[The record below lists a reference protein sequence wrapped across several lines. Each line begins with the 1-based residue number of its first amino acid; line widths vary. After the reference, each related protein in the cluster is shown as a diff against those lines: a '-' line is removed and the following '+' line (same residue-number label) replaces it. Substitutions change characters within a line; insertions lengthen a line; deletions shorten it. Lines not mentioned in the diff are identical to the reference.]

1 MRFIILIYIC
11 SLTLFTSIDA
21 FPKVPLAYKHNI
33 ETDTLL
39 ADGLNYKK
47 ILVGNQKTKFA
58 VHVLEVNLLNH
69 LLVPTV
75 LKAGSHTL
83 ELAKLHD
90 IITHTDSIT
99 EGKILGAINGSFWKA
114 YTNNPIGACFIDG
127 EIVELNPYKE
137 WSGIYFDSLGKPF
150 IDNYKI
156 TGKIRLKNGN
166 EIILNRVNRRRDSLE
181 IVLYNKYSGVEVP
194 YVSKGKIDDEIAT
207 RMAVAMNELFEND
220 STEFDIDP
228 EILRD
233 ELINEKRSNSLENS
247 LIKCKLK
254 YLSNPAVNKSIKC
267 VVVAID
273 TGVIAIDTMSAVL
286 SYGINIPY
294 DMFPT
299 LGDTLTLSYNTDV
312 QTKVEFRNGITA
324 TPRLVRD
331 GKAQHEALR
340 EGSKGRRFINS
351 ALSRTAVGYSKD
363 KTKLYL
369 VTVQTTSR
377 SNFVKGANLKDMAM
391 IMKSLGCH
399 NAMNLDGGGSTVMVI
414 DGKNVMST
422 IRPDAS
428 RRISVGLGVRQLP

>member
-11 SLTLFTSIDA
+11 SLTLTTSIDTFA
-21 FPKVPLAYKHNI
+21 KVPLAYKHNI
-33 ETDTLL
+33 EKDTLL
-39 ADGLNYKK
+39 TDGLSYKK
-47 ILVGNQKTKFA
+47 IMVGNQKTKFA

-75 LKAGSHTL
+75 MKAGSHTL
-83 ELAKLHD
+83 ELSKLHD

-156 TGKIRLKNGN
+156 TGKILLNNGN

-181 IVLYNKYSGVEVP
+181 IVLYNKYGGTEVP
-194 YVSKGKIDDEIAT
+194 HVQKGKIDDEIAT
-207 RMAVAMNELFEND
+207 RMAFAMNEMFEHD

-228 EILRD
+228 EVLRQ
-233 ELINEKRSNSLENS
+233 ELLTEKRSNSLENS

-254 YLSNPAVNKSIKC
+254 YLDNPAINKSIKC

-273 TGVIAIDTMSAVL
+273 TGLMEIDTMSAVL

-294 DMFPT
+294 DMFPN
-299 LGDTLTLSYNTDV
+299 LGDTLTLSYKTDV
-312 QTKVEFRNGITA
+312 QTKVQFRNGITA

-331 GKAQHEALR
+331 GKAQHEALK
-340 EGSKGRRFINS
+340 EGSKGKRFINS

-369 VTVQTTSR
+369 VTVQTTTR
-377 SNFVKGANLKDMAM
+377 SNFIKGANLKDMAM
-391 IMKSLGCH
+391 IMKSLGCYD
-399 NAMNLDGGGSTVMVI
+399 AMNLDGGGSSVMVI

-422 IRPDAS
+422 LRPDAS
-428 RRISVGLGVRQLP
+428 RRISVGLGVRLLP